1 MKIITDFAEK
11 INIWEIKKSLF
22 YLMIKLLFF
31 ADLFY
36 FLDVIFKKC
45 YYIYICMYIYIVVLY
60 YSFFGIMLPILPIII
75 LLVGI
80 LLKKIWQ
87 KLTCVRKHL
96 TAESNVA
103 L

>member
-45 YYIYICMYIYIVVLY
+45 YYIYIVVLY